1 MESAAQPL
9 RSHSRQ
15 FLYLLIILI
24 GAVFVLVYRG
34 PYWPFVRGYM
44 GDWLIV
50 QFIYV
55 IARFWI
61 SFRRRYRLAIAIFVF
76 SLFVELIQFF
86 AAGSIPHTFA
96 AEVTIGSTFDPGD
109 IAAYALG
116 LATVLLSERYWKPQ
130 GVDSN

>member
-1 MESAAQPL
+1 M
-9 RSHSRQ
+9 RSRSWQ

-34 PYWPFVRGYM
+34 PYWPFVRGYI

-61 SFRRRYRLAIAIFVF
+61 SFRWRYPLAMAIFIV
-76 SLFVELIQFF
+76 SLLVELIQFL

-96 AEVTIGSTFDPGD
+96 AEVTIGSTFDPVD
-109 IAAYALG
+109 LAAYALG
-116 LATVLLSERYWKPQ
+116 LATVLFTERYWKL
-130 GVDSN
+130 